1 MLTNSVK
8 TIGKK
13 WKFPLIIVG
22 VLVLVLMVLKFAK
35 PSPPKAESQE
45 KSWLVNTKTLAF
57 VTASPQIALLGT
69 VESPFDSQLSAALTT
84 DVTYVPVRE
93 GQSVSKGQLLIEL
106 DAREISLQL
115 KQRQADVQDLDAQIK
130 AEQNRFKSDQKSLK
144 DENALRAISNQ
155 ALARQTKLKASNL
168 VAQERIEQAESQ
180 LAQSSLAITSREL
193 SIADH
198 PNRLQ
203 QLKAK
208 LTRAQTAYENAQ
220 IDVQRTQIT
229 APFDGV
235 ITEVNVAP
243 GERVQ
248 NGQALTRIYDSKA
261 IEVRAQL
268 PDRHMA
274 LIRSAIDS
282 GATISARAQHYG
294 ERVDLNLERLS
305 GQANRGAG
313 GVDALF
319 IPQQM
324 TDASPKALV
333 LNSSLKIFVDLPALD
348 KVVTLPVS
356 AIYATKRVYRVNDSR
371 LEAVEIKVLGSQQNK
386 DGRSLSIITSPH
398 LRAGDLI
405 VTTQLPNAISGLKV
419 TVREP

>member
-1 MLTNSVK
+1 MLTNLVK
-8 TIGKK
+8 TIGRK

-22 VLVLVLMVLKFAK
+22 VLVLILMVLKFAK
-35 PSPPKAESQE
+35 PSPPKAESHE
-45 KSWLVNTKTLAF
+45 KSWLVSTKTLAF

-93 GQSVSKGQLLIEL
+93 GQAVSKGQLLIEL

-130 AEQNRFKSDQKSLK
+130 AEQNRFKSDQKSLS

-220 IDVQRTQIT
+220 IDVQRTQIA

-235 ITEVNVAP
+235 ITEVSVAP

-248 NGQALTRIYDSKA
+248 NGQALTRLYDSKA

-356 AIYATKRVYRVNDSR
+356 AIYATKRVYRVKDSR
-371 LEAVEIKVLGSQQNK
+371 LEAIEIKVLGSQLDKN
-386 DGRSLSIITSPH
+386 GRSLAIITSPH
-398 LRAGDLI
+398 LKAGDLI